1 MDDSNPSVMD
11 ALDLE
16 IEANKVKAHE
26 LAKELQN
33 LRMRAHKQ

>member
-1 MDDSNPSVMD
+1 MDNSNALVMD

-16 IEANKVKAHE
+16 IEANKFKAHE
-26 LAKELQN
+26 LAKELRN